1 MILGSSH
8 AFVCH
13 GSVGY
18 GDLAP
23 TGQEGRLF
31 TMFFGLTGISLVA
44 LALSQVRQFCTW
56 FRLTSDKVVG
66 PAVIMT
72 GLIRKSFRNEYFSKT
87 CVLVFP
93 WPRAACELHS
103 GDAGR
108 PQCAVQ
114 ECARGAVLREG
125 ASKDMCLSDC
135 SVGFLEGS

>member
-44 LALSQVRQFCTW
+44 LALSQVRQNHTW
-56 FRLTSDKVVG
+56 FRLTSGKVVR

-72 GLIRKSFRNEYFSKT
+72 GLICRIFETSIYLE
-87 CVLVFP
+87 LV
-93 WPRAACELHS
+93 
-103 GDAGR
+103 
-108 PQCAVQ
+108 
-114 ECARGAVLREG
+114 
-125 ASKDMCLSDC
+125 
-135 SVGFLEGS
+135 

>member
-44 LALSQVRQFCTW
+44 LALSQVRQTCTW
-56 FRLTSDKVVG
+56 VSTLLRQTLG
-66 PAVIMT
+66 PAVVMT
-72 GLIRKSFRNEYFSKT
+72 GLICR
-87 CVLVFP
+87 
-93 WPRAACELHS
+93 
-103 GDAGR
+103 
-108 PQCAVQ
+108 
-114 ECARGAVLREG
+114 
-125 ASKDMCLSDC
+125 
-135 SVGFLEGS
+135 FLEMST